1 MVFEFSTSHLSR
13 GNAIF
18 PIKVII
24 NDSRGTLIIQK
35 RRLIGYD
42 QTTLKI
48 SNIIS
53 VSIRRF
59 NEKIFLSEIVITTAY
74 NEFRL
79 NGFTPNDAQELKKLI
94 EFLL

>member
-1 MVFEFSTSHLSR
+1 MIFEFSTSHLSR
-13 GNAIF
+13 GNVIF

-24 NDSRGTLIIQK
+24 NDANGTLIIKK

-59 NEKIFLSEIVITTAY
+59 NEKIFFSEIVLTTAY
-74 NEFRL
+74 NEYRL
-79 NGFTPNDAQELKKLI
+79 NGFTPKDVLELKKRLS
-94 EFLL
+94 F